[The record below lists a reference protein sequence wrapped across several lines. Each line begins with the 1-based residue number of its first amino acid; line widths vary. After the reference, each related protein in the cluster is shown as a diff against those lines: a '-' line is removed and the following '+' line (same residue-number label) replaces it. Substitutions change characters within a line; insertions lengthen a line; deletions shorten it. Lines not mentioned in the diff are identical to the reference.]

1 MTSTTYSR
9 TSGTAVLPG
18 TWAEIQRRGDVP
30 DADKLDPAERFDYDT
45 ADQSVRDRFKQLA
58 RQPLT
63 EPPPYLRFALSTNR
77 DPVATYEGEG
87 AGGRYVADGHLV
99 GMSEKVA
106 ATRLGIPESTLRQKL
121 ATFTGPVTLVMLPPD
136 TEIYRTVGLTA
147 SEYSVDR
154 GVVTNKLLGDFWEPS
169 SPNDYQDIA
178 EWREKTAVLAEW
190 NGDYGHVAVR
200 ISKGITVLAGMVAEQ
215 QIHRDGHHVLPG
227 GGFQY
232 YIPNLTDDCLT
243 EPVTG
248 RPLQNVVRETR
259 YRGRKQ

>member
-9 TSGTAVLPG
+9 TSGTAILPG
-18 TWAEIQRRGDVP
+18 TWAAIQRRGDVP
-30 DADKLDPAERFDYDT
+30 AADKLDPAERFDYDT
-45 ADQSVRDRFKQLA
+45 ADQSVRDQFKQLA

-87 AGGRYVADGHLV
+87 AGGRHLANGHLV
-99 GMSEKVA
+99 GMSETEA
-106 ATRLGIPESTLRQKL
+106 AMRLGIPERTLRDKL
-121 ATFTGPVTLVMLPPD
+121 ATFSGPVSLVMLPPG

-147 SEYSVDR
+147 SEYGVDR
-154 GVVTNKLLGDFWEPS
+154 GIVTNKLLGDFWEPS
-169 SPNDYQDIA
+169 NPNDYQDIA

-200 ISKGITVLAGMVAEQ
+200 TSVAIPVLSGTVAEQ
-215 QIHRDGHHVLPG
+215 PIHRDGHRVLPG
-227 GGFQY
+227 GGLQY
-232 YIPNLTDDCLT
+232 YIPNLTDHCLA

-248 RPLQNVVRETR
+248 RPLQEVVRETR
-259 YRGRKQ
+259 YRGRTP